1 MIRMLARFRVPVLLC
16 LSGMLGT
23 HPAVARNLDH
33 EAESAR
39 AADMPAVTLFIDARF
54 GARTHAAAEKL
65 TESHR
70 AFARHGYRLIDV
82 EAYSENGDLVGFFV
96 SYRLYDAGESR

>member
-1 MIRMLARFRVPVLLC
+1 MSRSLDKCGVLVLLC
-16 LSGMLGT
+16 LAGLMGPT
-23 HPAVARNLDH
+23 VVVARDLDD
-33 EAESAR
+33 EAKEAR
-39 AADMPAVTLFIDARF
+39 TADTPAVTIFIDARF

-70 AFARHGYRLIDV
+70 AFARQGYRLLDV

-96 SYRLYDAGESR
+96 SYRLHDAGEPR